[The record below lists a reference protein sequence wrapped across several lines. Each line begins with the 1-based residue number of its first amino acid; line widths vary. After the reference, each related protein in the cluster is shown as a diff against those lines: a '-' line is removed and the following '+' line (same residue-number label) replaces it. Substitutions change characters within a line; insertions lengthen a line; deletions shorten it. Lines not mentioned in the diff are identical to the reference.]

1 MQNGRIDVTV
11 FFLLWGY
18 WTIKQMINKVVH
30 SLVLESR
37 WS

>member
-1 MQNGRIDVTV
+1 
-11 FFLLWGY
+11 
-18 WTIKQMINKVVH
+18 MINKVVH